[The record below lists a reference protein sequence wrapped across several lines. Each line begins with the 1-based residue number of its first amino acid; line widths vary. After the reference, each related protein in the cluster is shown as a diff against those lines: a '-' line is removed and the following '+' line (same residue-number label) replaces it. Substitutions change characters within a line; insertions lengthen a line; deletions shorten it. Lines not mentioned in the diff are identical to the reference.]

1 MRDALLTLK
10 GLSVEFAVSTGSVH
24 AVRGVDLDV
33 QRGEVVGIVG
43 ESGSGKSATM
53 LALLGLLAPNAVV
66 GGSARFDGSEIIG
79 ATGSHLRSLRGGKIG
94 MIFQDPMTSLNPV
107 LTIGHQIAEAIEV
120 HQPTM
125 RPKRVMARVQEL
137 LEMVSIPHASERMR
151 SHPHELSG
159 GMRQRVMIAMA
170 VANEP
175 ELIIADEPTT
185 ALDVTI
191 QAQILE
197 VLADLRQRTNTAMVI
212 ITHDL
217 GVVAGVADR
226 VNVMYGGRVVERGN
240 VDDLFYSGEHPYTNG
255 LLACLPRLDRRG
267 QSIEPIGGAP
277 PVLDVLPTGC
287 SFAPRC
293 GAAQPECN
301 ASDPVLRRV
310 GATEVAC
317 HFAPD
322 AARVSRK
329 VTV

>member
-1 MRDALLTLK
+1 MSDVLLALD
-10 GLSVEFAVSTGSVH
+10 GLSVDFAVSAGTVH

-33 QRGEVVGIVG
+33 HRGEVVGIVG

-66 GGSARFDGSEIIG
+66 GGSARFEGKEIIG
-79 ATGSHLRSLRGGKIG
+79 ASGSHLRSLRGGKIG

-107 LTIGHQIAEAIEV
+107 LTIGSQIAEAIEV
-120 HQPTM
+120 HQPTL
-125 RPKRVMARVQEL
+125 RPKRVVARVQEL
-137 LEMVSIPHASERMR
+137 LEMVSIPNAAERMR
-151 SHPHELSG
+151 SHPHQLSG

-197 VLADLRQRTNTAMVI
+197 VLADLRRRTNTAMVI

-226 VNVMYGGRVVERGN
+226 VNVMYGGRVVERGD
-240 VDDLFYSGEHPYTNG
+240 VDDVFYRGEHPYTNG

-267 QSIEPIGGAP
+267 QPIEPIGGAP
-277 PVLDVLPTGC
+277 PVLDQLPVGC

-293 GAAQPECN
+293 GVVQPECETG
-301 ASDPVLRRV
+301 DPVLRRV

-317 HFAPD
+317 HLAPT
-322 AARVSRK
+322 AVHVARK
-329 VTV
+329 VTT